1 MTGPRG
7 TGIDPA
13 PPIAGVTAIVKI
25 LVTSARI
32 LVTAGLILALAMR
45 FDLGQAAALIS
56 HANLGLI
63 AATLLVVS
71 IANFVVGWR
80 WHLILSAEVA
90 SPGSTTLLKIM
101 FVGLFFNQILPTGV
115 GGDVVRAWR
124 CSRVGIALG
133 AAIRSILLDRA
144 CGYLVLV
151 VLYAVGLPTLLHILP
166 SARERNAV
174 LAVLVVSLLA
184 LVALLSLDRLPRRI
198 LRFRLMSP
206 FAELSRAGRRL
217 FTNPRRCCAVL
228 GLSVITIALTVLA
241 FNFAGD
247 AVGSRLSLGSW
258 MMIVPPV
265 TLIQLVPVSLAGW
278 GVREAALVVA
288 LGSFG
293 VPAEAALAISVLVG
307 LCLIVAGLPGGL
319 IWLAD
324 WDIAPSPEPKRP
336 NPNGSITANWA
347 IKSLRALR
355 LKGGVSERRK
365 GKESEAHLHRHAD
378 APHLVDEKDV
388 VAAQDAQHTQA
399 HCSYQ
404 YPPAPSP

>member
-1 MTGPRG
+1 M
-7 TGIDPA
+7 
-13 PPIAGVTAIVKI
+13 TAIVNI
-25 LVTSARI
+25 LATSVRI
-32 LVTAGLILALAMR
+32 LVTVGIILALAVR
-45 FDLGQAAALIS
+45 FDLGQAAELIS
-56 HANLGLI
+56 HANMFLI

-71 IANFVVGWR
+71 LANFVVGWR
-80 WHLILSAEVA
+80 WQLILSAEA
-90 SPGSTTLLKIM
+90 PSPGSTTLLKIM

-124 CSRVGIALG
+124 CSRVGVALG

-166 SARERNAV
+166 GARERGAV
-174 LAVLVVSLLA
+174 LAVLAVGVLG
-184 LVALLSLDRLPRRI
+184 LVALLSLDRLPRPI
-198 LRFRLMSP
+198 LRLRLMAP

-217 FTNPRRCCAVL
+217 FTNPRQCCAVL

-241 FNFAGD
+241 FKFVGD
-247 AVGSRLSLGSW
+247 AIGSRLSLGSW

-293 VPAEAALAISVLVG
+293 VPAETALAISVLVG

-324 WDIAPSPEPKRP
+324 WDITTSPTQKRP
-336 NPNGSITANWA
+336 NPS
-347 IKSLRALR
+347 
-355 LKGGVSERRK
+355 VSTS
-365 GKESEAHLHRHAD
+365 GD
-378 APHLVDEKDV
+378 WG
-388 VAAQDAQHTQA
+388 
-399 HCSYQ
+399 
-404 YPPAPSP
+404 